1 MLINMLINMLLMS
14 SMHYDSYIKAL
25 VVPQAQMISG
35 LHRVNIKIFQC
46 PNCGKEFTRKFNM
59 ERHRI
64 VSHLDSNSEAHS
76 EESFDHGTEASDE
89 HDSSDEQESIAD
101 EGDNDDGDDSDEDE
115 DKDGDSSSDS
125 QNSTDDEDQDDSV
138 WSGIRD
144 FHGHLSC
151 YLLSMRQR
159 KNFKTKE
166 WRLMMPIMEAYQ
178 HVLPK
183 LKRNIISN
191 YVRKIVDAATLH
203 KDPVHKKMSTK
214 QKWQEDDD
222 YEAQEAIKYA
232 VKKRKFPVQDTTGT
246 LSDDELDYDIEDED
260 EVEMRNT

>member
-64 VSHLDSNSEAHS
+64 VSHGDSNSEAHS

-125 QNSTDDEDQDDSV
+125 QNRTDDEDQDDSV
-138 WSGIRD
+138 
-144 FHGHLSC
+144 
-151 YLLSMRQR
+151 
-159 KNFKTKE
+159 
-166 WRLMMPIMEAYQ
+166 
-178 HVLPK
+178 
-183 LKRNIISN
+183 
-191 YVRKIVDAATLH
+191 
-203 KDPVHKKMSTK
+203 
-214 QKWQEDDD
+214 
-222 YEAQEAIKYA
+222 
-232 VKKRKFPVQDTTGT
+232 
-246 LSDDELDYDIEDED
+246 
-260 EVEMRNT
+260 